1 MTVRVHRP
9 TQGTYWRWTCDTCD
23 LWDSAGDWD
32 EAMEAAT
39 GHAVY
44 RHAKDVEIA
53 RKERTTAA
61 IWTRLSERARR
72 FNESFCNPGP
82 NRYHPGGL

>member
-1 MTVRVHRP
+1 MTVRVHCS
-9 TQGTYWRWTCDTCD
+9 THGTYWRWTCDTCD

-44 RHAKDVEIA
+44 RHA
-53 RKERTTAA
+53 RPA
-61 IWTRLSERARR
+61 IKYVLPTW
-72 FNESFCNPGP
+72 NPLD
-82 NRYHPGGL
+82 GLPVIDHRPLWIDPDRPMRVTCKADQ

>member
-1 MTVRVHRP
+1 MTVRVHRA
-9 TQGTYWRWTCDTCD
+9 THGTYWRWTCDTCD

-44 RHAKDVEIA
+44 RHARPPLKYVLPKWNPNDVVMPTSD
-53 RKERTTAA
+53 R
-61 IWTRLSERARR
+61 IWWAEPMRVICEADQ
-72 FNESFCNPGP
+72 
-82 NRYHPGGL
+82 

>member
-1 MTVRVHRP
+1 MTVRVHRS
-9 TQGTYWRWTCDTCD
+9 TWGTYWRWTCDTCD

-44 RHAKDVEIA
+44 RHARAHDAWTHPRVQRPAWREWIA
-53 RKERTTAA
+53 GIQTAD
-61 IWTRLSERARR
+61 S
-72 FNESFCNPGP
+72 NPWNP
-82 NRYHPGGL
+82 A